1 MKKYEKEIDKFT
13 RKLES
18 MRKNPLGRALKYDN
32 NFNNKFYL
40 AHYVKILSSAHVI
53 CDKINHM
60 LDYNQVTSLTW
71 LESFRVYSQTTMEL
85 GQKLIIK
92 EI

>member
-53 CDKINHM
+53 CDKINYM
-60 LDYNQVTSLTW
+60 LDYKASHK
-71 LESFRVYSQTTMEL
+71 FDMI
-85 GQKLIIK
+85 GIIQSIFSDNNGIRS
-92 EI
+92 EINN